1 MIPEIAPYNNYAGDG
16 STTQFD
22 FDFYI
27 ENATQLVVQHTAS
40 DGTITTLTNNT
51 DYTIHEIGNEDGSY
65 ITFPITGSTYS
76 NLGSDEIIS
85 LYLTLPIAQE
95 SEYGTSSELDL
106 KSLEY
111 SLDYLTRICQI
122 MNRQIIRA
130 AKVPEGSDIDADDLT
145 ANIIKVGESID
156 NVDAVAG
163 DITNI
168 DAVAANKTNIDK
180 VAGSIDNVDAV
191 GNNIGNVNLV
201 SSDLTNINTVAG
213 SITNVG
219 KVADDI
225 TSVNQVGTNIN
236 NVVNVGADITNVDT
250 VANNLTNI
258 DTVAE
263 NIINVNNVGVSITK
277 VNAVA
282 DDLDNIDDVID
293 NLDAIN
299 AAPQY
304 AEDAQD
310 SANAAIAAAESVKCG
325 GQIWVA
331 IDEDDWDLN
340 NVTGKYEYEVDAT
353 KTPAIVGVYKGD
365 WYDKKFVEVDI
376 VSVDGH
382 TYLVSPDAFDGLILG
397 SLTLLNDDVED
408 TVATEQAA
416 IALAAAGDA
425 KDAKNAILNDT
436 GYIAVVASLTNINA
450 VAADL
455 TNINAVNANKTN
467 IDAVAA
473 DLTNID
479 NVAGDLT
486 NIDAV
491 AADLS
496 DLGDIADDLTDLNAV
511 AADLTNIDSVASDL
525 TNIDNVAGDLT
536 NINSVASD
544 LTNIDA
550 VNANKTNIDAVNANK
565 TNIDTVA
572 GGITNI
578 GTVAGDIANVNSV
591 AGDLTSIAA
600 VKNNS
605 SNINSVAGDLTN
617 INAVAADL
625 TNIDAVAAD
634 LANIDAIA
642 GNFTKHYEFSNTA
655 LTPVNGKCTWN
666 ITHIINSTQVMCT
679 LIEAATG
686 KEVQRDFKI
695 NSSTSVTVE
704 FLADAA
710 VAANTYKAI
719 LIGG

>member
-1 MIPEIAPYNNYAGDG
+1 MIPETEPVKNHYGNNVA
-16 STTQFD
+16 TQFD

-27 ENATQLVVQHTAS
+27 EDATQLSVVHTDLS
-40 DGTITTLTNNT
+40 DVVTTLTYGV
-51 DYTIHEIGNEDGSY
+51 DYSIHEFGNKNGSY
-65 ITFPITGSTYS
+65 IVFPIQGSSYS
-76 NLGSDEIIS
+76 TLGWDTSTNKKEILSIALS
-85 LYLTLPIAQE
+85 LPISQEAQYE
-95 SEYGTSSELDL
+95 NSSKLNL
-106 KSLEY
+106 SMLEY
-111 SLDYLTRICQI
+111 SLDYLTRLIQI
-122 MNRQIIRA
+122 INRQVVRA

-145 ANIIKVGESID
+145 VNIIKVGESID
-156 NVDAVAG
+156 NVDTVAG

-168 DAVAANKTNIDK
+168 DAVAANKTNIDN

-191 GNNIGNVNLV
+191 GQSIGNVNLV

-340 NVTGKYEYEVDAT
+340 STTGKYEYEVDAT

-416 IALAAAGDA
+416 IALAAAEDA
-425 KDAKNAILNDT
+425 TDAKNAILNDA
-436 GYIAVVASLTNINA
+436 GYIAVVAGLTNINA

-455 TNINAVNANKTN
+455 TNIDAVNTNKTN
-467 IDAVAA
+467 IDNVASDLTNINAVAA

-479 NVAGDLT
+479 NVA
-486 NIDAV
+486 
-491 AADLS
+491 S
-496 DLGDIADDLTDLNAV
+496 DL
-511 AADLTNIDSVASDL
+511 
-525 TNIDNVAGDLT
+525 
-536 NINSVASD
+536 
-544 LTNIDA
+544 
-550 VNANKTNIDAVNANK
+550 TNIDAVNANK

-605 SNINSVAGDLTN
+605 TNINSVAGDLTN
-617 INAVAADL
+617 INAVANDL